1 MTRNKSTIRT
11 KLVNK
16 PKAPPP
22 QPKAPPPQ
30 PKAPPPQPKAPPHEQ
45 SMLKQMVGTVLQGFA
60 FGTGS
65 SIAHKA
71 IDNLSTPNDNVSS
84 TIVDYT
90 DVLDN
95 SNCKD
100 ILTDYNICI
109 KNSPALYGDDN
120 HQSQCGDILRLYNNC
135 IQSI

>member
-22 QPKAPPPQ
+22 QPKAPP
-30 PKAPPPQPKAPPHEQ
+30 EQ

-84 TIVDYT
+84 TIVDST

-109 KNSPALYGDDN
+109 KNSPALYGGDN
-120 HQSQCGDILRLYNNC
+120 QQSQCGDILRLYNNC

>member
-1 MTRNKSTIRT
+1 MTRNKST

-16 PKAPPP
+16 PKAPP
-22 QPKAPPPQ
+22 QPKAPPP
-30 PKAPPPQPKAPPHEQ
+30 EQ

-71 IDNLSTPNDNVSS
+71 IDNLSTTNDTVSS
-84 TIVDYT
+84 TVVDST
-90 DVLDN
+90 DGLDN

-120 HQSQCGDILRLYNNC
+120 QHPPCGDILRLYNNC